1 MTVTPSQGWQGD
13 GECSDFWGPVRHKYS
28 TNMMLK
34 STKHCHGTHNPAGP
48 QAWSSPP
55 SQEYGGYYEWEDLT
69 PEWGWPYSNVH
80 HAPRVEDKCHLRAK
94 PFKFI
99 FQILGCKFKLC
110 HLPALGSWAFHSL
123 TEQLLSLSE
132 KWGASSLLQWEV
144 VWCYST
150 SKCLQP
156 RCPEWVHIP
165 FLPLLPTPHAP
176 AQTSLPT
183 SELLPSSYTGE
194 SLGNFWKVEML
205 GSDVRPMASEPL
217 VMEPSESFF
226 LKLPRWCCCAVTG
239 ENHHSGC

>member
-1 MTVTPSQGWQGD
+1 MGLIILQPPKLEVLLQGRSMGVIMHDRIWPQNGDCPPPVFSMLLEWKTNVISGPS
-13 GECSDFWGPVRHKYS
+13 
-28 TNMMLK
+28 L
-34 STKHCHGTHNPAGP
+34 
-48 QAWSSPP
+48 
-55 SQEYGGYYEWEDLT
+55 
-69 PEWGWPYSNVH
+69 
-80 HAPRVEDKCHLRAK
+80 
-94 PFKFI
+94 FKLI
-99 FQILGCKFKLC
+99 FQILGCKFMLC
-110 HLPALGSWAFHSL
+110 HLPALGSWGFHSL
-123 TEQLLSLSE
+123 VEQLLSLSE

-183 SELLPSSYTGE
+183 SELLHASYTGE

-205 GSDVRPMASEPL
+205 GSDVRPMESEPL
-217 VMEPSESFF
+217 GMEPSESFF
-226 LKLPRWCCCAVTG
+226 LKLPRWCWWAVMG